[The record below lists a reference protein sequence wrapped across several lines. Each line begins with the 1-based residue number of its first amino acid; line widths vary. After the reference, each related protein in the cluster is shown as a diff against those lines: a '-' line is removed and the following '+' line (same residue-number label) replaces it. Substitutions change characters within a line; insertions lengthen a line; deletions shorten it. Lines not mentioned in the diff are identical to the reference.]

1 MKSFVATSL
10 IWMLMSLSGY
20 SQGGQQPLI
29 VFDSV
34 LHRVSKVIVGVDT
47 FGTFSMAEV
56 RALNTLGSITDECN
70 ETSDSLFSQITNA
83 VNALD
88 ASRKV
93 GKELRVLFN
102 NCDSIS
108 RLKDLQ
114 INLRL
119 KQYNSEKEVS
129 SYYRNKGRVWIG
141 VAMLSAAVNVG
152 LTYLYLKK

>member
-1 MKSFVATSL
+1 MKSFVITLLALT
-10 IWMLMSLSGY
+10 LMSLSGY
-20 SQGGQQPLI
+20 SQGVPPPLI
-29 VFDSV
+29 VYDSV

-70 ETSDSLFSQITNA
+70 ETSDSLLSYINNA
-83 VNALD
+83 VEALE

-93 GKELRVLFN
+93 GKELRVLYN

-108 RLKDLQ
+108 HLKDLQ

-119 KQYNSEKEVS
+119 KQYKSEQIISEYYKSRS
-129 SYYRNKGRVWIG
+129 STWITIG
-141 VAMLSAAVNVG
+141 MLSLGVNVAML
-152 LTYLYLKK
+152 LLYVSK